1 MDDVPEDLRPRIARI
16 AADRL
21 SGAAA
26 LRDDA
31 IEVLR
36 AVRGTNALLPVAR
49 ALWAAQPSMAP
60 LRNAAIEAI
69 ASGDDAAR
77 FERFAERGVRG
88 SRLLARIAGDYFSGP
103 ADTPFRCATL
113 SASSAVR
120 AAIDAVRGQRGV
132 EVWCS
137 ESRPGLEGRAF
148 AAVLAAAGVPVTCV
162 VDAALTQALPHVE
175 AILVGADAVSP
186 DRFLNK
192 SGTHML
198 AAAATQQ
205 GVPVY
210 VLATRDKFVSAPVAA
225 TLEIRDADPAEVW
238 DNAPHGITVRN
249 PYFEWT
255 PLELAASVITDSG
268 VLGTGMVP
276 HVCASIH
283 DAAAID
289 AVARLIGRP
298 G

>member
-69 ASGDDAAR
+69 ASGDHAAR

-103 ADTPFRCATL
+103 ADTPSRPRPPPRTPEPAADRREPSPGGGRADDHDRPLRVADDVFGDA
-113 SASSAVR
+113 ADEQPADR
-120 AAIDAVRGQRGV
+120 AASVTADDD
-132 EVWCS
+132 EVDVLRVGGL
-137 ESRPGLEGRAF
+137 EDRRPGF
-148 AAVLAAAGVPVTCV
+148 
-162 VDAALTQALPHVE
+162 ALPHE
-175 AILVGADAVSP
+175 RSDDDAG
-186 DRFLNK
+186 D
-192 SGTHML
+192 
-198 AAAATQQ
+198 
-205 GVPVY
+205 
-210 VLATRDKFVSAPVAA
+210 
-225 TLEIRDADPAEVW
+225 
-238 DNAPHGITVRN
+238 
-249 PYFEWT
+249 
-255 PLELAASVITDSG
+255 
-268 VLGTGMVP
+268 
-276 HVCASIH
+276 
-283 DAAAID
+283 
-289 AVARLIGRP
+289 
-298 G
+298 